1 MPDVVYEM
9 SLKDGLTNKLHQA
22 DGAATKLDATMGSLG
37 RRLTHVAEAF
47 GVSFALFRGIE
58 FIHGA
63 TEEYEKF
70 EFSQS
75 QVIAGLKSTE
85 YAAGVTAD
93 QLEESA
99 LKMAHSFKFTKS
111 EITGMQSIVL
121 TFPGITKNTF
131 DTASQ
136 AILDMST
143 RLHKGLDE
151 TALMVGKA
159 LQDPKK
165 GIKALRLVGVNFNDT
180 QTEIIRKLVETGQ
193 AAKAQTLIL
202 KELQT
207 EFAGSAKEA
216 AKADVLFRYNKAV
229 EELKLGIGEAADKML
244 EYFTPALEGVINVTK
259 KAFEF
264 IKEHKDLLKSLA
276 VGVGVAAISYGVYRT
291 ILLGGVAIQALSTAW
306 TYIQIAA
313 MYSLGTA
320 YEGVGIAT
328 KLLAAA
334 QYALNAAWEANPV
347 GIVILALA
355 AVGAAIYAAYEKV
368 SWFRAGLWGLWYVVK
383 EVGTI
388 IKDFFVTVW
397 DIVTHPLSLGRV
409 KDDFAK
415 LEYIAS
421 SAGMRIAIAAKE
433 GYSAGLKDFTSDN
446 HTNSPKDANKKY
458 SIKPGAVNEVKPE
471 TKGAKGNKV
480 VTINIKI
487 DSLIKDFKIN
497 TTNIKEGTAKV
508 QEMVTQVMMNAVNNS
523 QIIASS

>member
-1 MPDVVYEM
+1 MPDVIYEM

-47 GVSFALFRGIE
+47 GVSFALFKGLE

-70 EFSQS
+70 EFSKS
-75 QVIAGLKSTE
+75 QVIAGLKSTG

-111 EITGMQSIVL
+111 EITGMQSIML
-121 TFPGITKNTF
+121 TFPGVAKDTF

-151 TALMVGKA
+151 TAIMVGKA
-159 LQDPKK
+159 LQDPER
-165 GIKALRLVGVNFNDT
+165 GITALRRVGVNFNDT
-180 QTEIIRKLVETGQ
+180 QTEIIKKLVETGQ

-207 EFAGSAKEA
+207 EFAGSAEEA

-244 EYFTPALEGVINVTK
+244 EYFTPALEGVIDAIKTV
-259 KAFEF
+259 FEL
-264 IKEHKDLLKSLA
+264 IKELPEWYNKNSIAIDAVTGSLIG
-276 VGVGVAAISYGVYRT
+276 GVIAWKAYTLWTGRAAIATAIETGLMYG
-291 ILLGGVAIQALSTAW
+291 
-306 TYIQIAA
+306 
-313 MYSLGTA
+313 LGTA
-320 YEGVGIAT
+320 IYFAGVAMDILIAPIT
-328 KLLAAA
+328 LT
-334 QYALNAAWEANPV
+334 V
-347 GIVILALA
+347 A
-355 AVGAAIYAAYEKV
+355 AVAALSAVVVVCWKKWETFRAVVTGVWEWIKELGSQMGQFFHGLGVMISNIWNPAKVAEGAAEMAMAFHESGKKLGAAYE
-368 SWFRAGLWGLWYVVK
+368 SGFYTGRNNFRVAELDRES
-383 EVGTI
+383 EVTG
-388 IKDFFVTVW
+388 
-397 DIVTHPLSLGRV
+397 
-409 KDDFAK
+409 
-415 LEYIAS
+415 
-421 SAGMRIAIAAKE
+421 
-433 GYSAGLKDFTSDN
+433 
-446 HTNSPKDANKKY
+446 SPKDITDKSKKTLVL
-458 SIKPGAVNEVKPE
+458 KNNEDLVKPE